1 MCFVEIFSFSRN
13 RLKITETSH
22 PNSTSNLNQTMFLND
37 EETEQAQNNNF
48 VELMD
53 SKLRGIAADLKIA
66 AEYAKLGH
74 KLKLRMPDF
83 GYLEEFTDIE
93 MAGKLSRKLKIDVT
107 DLVWS
112 SLKQDLVA
120 EFKVFHDFYKKLGS
134 G

>member
-1 MCFVEIFSFSRN
+1 
-13 RLKITETSH
+13 
-22 PNSTSNLNQTMFLND
+22 MFLND

-83 GYLEEFTDIE
+83 AYLEEFTDIE

-120 EFKVFHDFYKKLGS
+120 EFKVFHDFYKKLGLRMNFHVKN
-134 G
+134 GFQG